1 MKTTRYIGLVLL
13 SAMML
18 LTGCKD
24 YLTEIEPGKTML
36 DDYYTSPDAA
46 YSIIIAVQICQ
57 SRILAYV
64 QTGQFVGSTVQI
76 VQRYILTDIQLR
88 HLIFETNQGF

>member
-18 LTGCKD
+18 LTGCRD

-36 DDYYTSPDAA
+36 DDYYTWPDAA
-46 YSIIIAVQICQ
+46 IQQV
-57 SRILAYV
+57 
-64 QTGQFVGSTVQI
+64 TGWH
-76 VQRYILTDIQLR
+76 LTLEREQ
-88 HLIFETNQGF
+88 